1 MRTKHAL
8 ALAKAG
14 LTQGELAKLCGLSR
28 HGIRKCLRENRPPIN
43 PLAAAPYLKALGL
56 EVAK

>member
-1 MRTKHAL
+1 MRTKHAK
-8 ALAKAG
+8 ALARTG
-14 LTQGELAKLCGLSR
+14 LSQVALAKLCGLSR
-28 HGIRKCLRENRPPIN
+28 QGIRKCLAANRPPKN